1 MRSRKRKKKYLINNV
16 LSVLGLVL
24 FVLAELLYFNL
35 FYKTNFKEYVDNIP
49 NNVKYMIDN
58 TLFKIGNSEIID
70 AADGV
75 VDELQSEDINLNI
88 DDESVVSENNIVEN
102 IESGSSLDVSDTNE
116 SLIDVLTDWTN
127 ELESETEIN
136 TETKKYKYDTVMLDY
151 FKDALF
157 IGDSRMAGFEIYT
170 RIPGA
175 MYFCYSSASVFNI
188 FESEDDVAPVGNIKL
203 FDLLSKYKFGKIYI
217 MLGINNLQTNY
228 YNHKKQYK
236 EALDKIKK
244 LQPDA
249 IIYLLANLHVTD
261 IYDPTKPHLT
271 NDNVN
276 LVNEFIKGYADN
288 VRVFYLDPNGMY
300 DDENGN
306 LRLELSTDN
315 VHIHIIHYDKFLVYL
330 LSNALVED
338 DNSSYIIGPMK

>member
-1 MRSRKRKKKYLINNV
+1 MRSRKRKNNYLLNNT
-16 LSVLGLVL
+16 LSILGLIV
-24 FVLAELLYFNL
+24 FIVAELLYLDL
-35 FYKTNFKEYVDNIP
+35 FVKTNFKEQVDNLP
-49 NNVKYMIDN
+49 NSIKYILDD
-58 TLFKIGNSEIID
+58 TLFKKNTSAVID
-70 AADGV
+70 ADIYTI
-75 VDELQSEDINLNI
+75 DELQSENN
-88 DDESVVSENNIVEN
+88 VVSSTIEELVTENNIVESE
-102 IESGSSLDVSDTNE
+102 ESESLLNVTDTSE
-116 SLIDVLTDWTN
+116 SLIDVLSDSIYDTDK
-127 ELESETEIN
+127 ETDLK
-136 TETKKYKYDTVMLDY
+136 TETKKYKYETVTLDY

-175 MYFCYSSASVFNI
+175 MYFCYSSASVFNL
-188 FESEDDVAPVGNIKL
+188 FESEDDVAPIGNTKL
-203 FDLLSKYKFGKIYI
+203 FDLLSKYKFGKIYMMI
-217 MLGINNLQTNY
+217 GINNLQTNY

-236 EALDKIKK
+236 EALDKIKE
-244 LQPDA
+244 LQPGA
-249 IIYLLANLHVTD
+249 IIYLIANLHVTD

-276 LVNEFIKGYADN
+276 QVNKFIKEYADN

-315 VHIHIIHYDKFLVYL
+315 VHIHIVHYDKLLVYL

-338 DNSSYIIGPMK
+338 NDTSKIIEPMR